1 MEELSFEE
9 KNTLEILLETVMED
23 VEEDSA
29 TIKDYGLMEG
39 DLTRLKSILR
49 KIKEDGG

>member
-9 KNTLEILLETVMED
+9 KNTLEILLETIIED
-23 VEEDSA
+23 PA

-39 DLTRLKSILR
+39 DIPRLKSILR
-49 KIKEDGG
+49 KIKEDLK